1 MTKLVIASWPY
12 SQKIGPKIP
21 AGDKHST
28 KLAFEAWISEE
39 GEAGSNLS
47 RSFEEV
53 QVVEE
58 QPELK
63 LI

>member
-1 MTKLVIASWPY
+1 VTKLVIASWPY

-28 KLAFEAWISEE
+28 KAFEAWFTGE